1 MNHWLARTELLIGKQ
16 AVAQLQQA
24 KVAVI
29 GIGGVGGAA
38 AEALVRAGV
47 GNLLLIDHDTVDVT
61 NINRQLFTTANNIG
75 CSKCE
80 AGKARLLSINPNC
93 NISVSE
99 AFYAAD
105 NREPLL
111 NFDPDFVIDAIDTV
125 SAKLDLVVTCNERN
139 IPLIS
144 CLGTGNRLDP
154 TQFVIGD
161 ISDTAKCGCGCG
173 LARVMRR
180 ELRKRKIYT
189 HPVVY
194 STEIP
199 KTIVC
204 PDSTNGRHSPASISF
219 CPPVAGYLLAS
230 YAVKQLISKTESNE

>member
-24 KVAVI
+24 KVSVI
-29 GIGGVGGAA
+29 GIGGVGGSA

-61 NINRQLFTTANNIG
+61 NLNRQLFTTANNIG

-80 AGKARLLSINPNC
+80 AGKSRLLSINPNC
-93 NISVSE
+93 NITVSE

-105 NREPLL
+105 NRDPLL
-111 NFDPDFVIDAIDTV
+111 NYQPDFVIDAIDTV

-154 TQFVIGD
+154 T
-161 ISDTAKCGCGCG
+161 
-173 LARVMRR
+173 
-180 ELRKRKIYT
+180 
-189 HPVVY
+189 
-194 STEIP
+194 
-199 KTIVC
+199 
-204 PDSTNGRHSPASISF
+204 
-219 CPPVAGYLLAS
+219 
-230 YAVKQLISKTESNE
+230 

>member
-105 NREPLL
+105 NREP
-111 NFDPDFVIDAIDTV
+111 
-125 SAKLDLVVTCNERN
+125 
-139 IPLIS
+139 
-144 CLGTGNRLDP
+144 
-154 TQFVIGD
+154 
-161 ISDTAKCGCGCG
+161 
-173 LARVMRR
+173 
-180 ELRKRKIYT
+180 
-189 HPVVY
+189 
-194 STEIP
+194 
-199 KTIVC
+199 
-204 PDSTNGRHSPASISF
+204 
-219 CPPVAGYLLAS
+219 
-230 YAVKQLISKTESNE
+230 VKF

>member
-1 MNHWLARTELLIGKQ
+1 MNNWLARTELLIGTQ

-61 NINRQLFTTANNIG
+61 NLNRQLFTTANNIG

-93 NISVSE
+93 NITVSE

-111 NFDPDFVIDAIDTV
+111 NYQPDFVIDAIDTV
-125 SAKLDLVVTCNERN
+125 SAKLDLIVTCNQRE

-161 ISDTAKCGCGCG
+161 IADTAKYGCGCG

-180 ELRKRKIYT
+180 ELRKRGIT
-189 HPVVY
+189 SHPVVY
-194 STEIP
+194 STEMP
-199 KTIVC
+199 KTLVC
-204 PDSTNGRHSPASISF
+204 PDSSNGRHSPASISF
-219 CPPVAGYLLAS
+219 CPPVSGYLLAS
-230 YAVKQLISKTESNE
+230 YAVKQLISQNHNG

>member
-61 NINRQLFTTANNIG
+61 NINRQLFTTANNID

-125 SAKLDLVVTCNERN
+125 SAKLDLVVTCQKQN

-161 ISDTAKCGCGCG
+161 IADTAKCGCGCG

-180 ELRKRKIYT
+180 ELRKREIYS

-194 STEIP
+194 STEMP
-199 KTIVC
+199 QTVVC
-204 PDSTNGRHSPASISF
+204 PDSANGRHSPASISF

-230 YAVKQLISKTESNE
+230 YVIKQLIRK

>member
-1 MNHWLARTELLIGKQ
+1 MNNWLARTELLIGTQ
-16 AVAQLQQA
+16 AVAQLKQA

-38 AEALVRAGV
+38 AEALLRAGI

-61 NINRQLFTTANNIG
+61 NLNRQLFATANNIG

-80 AGKARLLSINPNC
+80 AGKARLLSINPHC
-93 NISVSE
+93 NITVSE

-105 NREPLL
+105 NRDTLL
-111 NFDPDFVIDAIDTV
+111 NYQPNFVIDAIDTV
-125 SAKLDLVVTCNERN
+125 SAKIDLIVTCKQHD

-154 TQFVIGD
+154 TKFVIGD
-161 ISDTAKCGCGCG
+161 LADTAKCGCGCG

-180 ELRKRKIYT
+180 ELRKRGIES

-194 STEIP
+194 STEMP
-199 KTIVC
+199 QTLVC
-204 PDSTNGRHSPASISF
+204 PDSANGRHSPASISF

-230 YAVKQLISKTESNE
+230 YAVKQLINK